1 MGTIAK
7 TDQGRYTVRWRDPD
21 GRQRE
26 KTFRLK
32 GDASDFSSQVEAD
45 KSRGTYRDPDAGR
58 ITFKQYAE
66 RWMAA
71 QPHSATTAETY
82 TRHLRNHI
90 NPVLGSRRLDGLR
103 PTDVQGWV
111 TGLSKSERLAPSTI
125 GLLYRIFASILRGA
139 VLDDRISRSPC
150 QRIKLPHVSRTT
162 VRLLTVQQVEAL
174 AGAIDAR
181 YRAMV
186 VLAAGAGLRQGEA
199 FGICLPN
206 LHFLDRQIA
215 VETQVKIINNRQV
228 LSNTLKTPASR
239 RVVPLADAVARE
251 LSAHLAR
258 YAPHPESQALFV
270 APRGGYLKRSTFN
283 EQIWRKGVTAAKLP
297 ADTTF
302 HDLRHTFASLLIEQ
316 GVQLT
321 ELSRW
326 MGHKSITET
335 ADTYG
340 HLYPAAES
348 RARDAIDAAF
358 SAGPATTPNFQLMLT

>member
-1 MGTIAK
+1 MAK
-7 TDQGRYTVRWRDPD
+7 VLSERGRYVVRWRDPD
-21 GRQRE
+21 NRQRE

-32 GDASDFSSQVEAD
+32 GEAKDFASQVDAD
-45 KSRGTYRDPDAGR
+45 KSRGVYRDPDAGR
-58 ITFKQYAE
+58 VVFRRYAE
-66 RWMAA
+66 EWMAA
-71 QPHSATTAETY
+71 QPHSETTVDTY
-82 TRHLRNHI
+82 RRHLKNHI
-90 NPVLGSRRLDGLR
+90 NPHLGGRRLDGIR

-111 TGLSKSERLAPSTI
+111 TGMGKNGNLAPSTI
-125 GLLYRIFASILRGA
+125 GLIYRIFASIMRGA
-139 VLDDRISRSPC
+139 VLDERLPRSPC
-150 QRIKLPHVSRTT
+150 QRIKLPHVAPTT
-162 VRLLTVQQVEAL
+162 VRPLTVHQVDAL
-174 AGAIDAR
+174 AAAIDPR

-206 LHFLDRQIA
+206 IHFLERRLA
-215 VETQVKIINNRQV
+215 VETQVKIVNNRQV
-228 LSNTLKTPASR
+228 LSATLKTPASR
-239 RVVPLADAVARE
+239 RQVPLADAVAKE

-258 YAPHPESQALFV
+258 FPTHPESQALFT
-270 APRGGYLKRSTFN
+270 AARGGYLKRSTFN
-283 EQIWRKGVTAAKLP
+283 ELVWRKAITLAELP
-297 ADTTF
+297 SDTTF

-326 MGHKSITET
+326 MGHQSITET

-358 SAGPATTPNFQLMLT
+358 STPATITPNVQLMLT